1 MTEFI
6 APPSPAAAPA
16 TGGEPETLRPD
27 TALPLTGLVG
37 SHPLGALAAF
47 GLLRWSTEIPA
58 LRGARLH
65 WEQQDDWIAVLTPPA
80 SLDEDALC
88 RLLLDAHASAG
99 GWPHLAGAGPTLRMP
114 VADFRGRCQSAALAA
129 RPAARFAADFA
140 AGCGCEAFADDKGRL
155 TPTRLH
161 MTSGQQQFLAA
172 LGDLALSLLPDGK
185 KRGRQTPAALL
196 EAVREAL
203 FGPWTWPDPEHA
215 LGWDPDGER
224 LHALR
229 PLAPTADNA
238 NKSVRFAVWLAHHA
252 LALLPSLPAG
262 RRLLTTGF
270 LPERRGGQR
279 RYRWPLWEAPIGAD
293 TLAALLGAPELTGAD
308 DTGIAVLHARGV
320 VAVYESQR
328 HEFGQGYAVFR
339 PARLI
344 PPTEAPRRTR
354 PAAALVF

>member
-1 MTEFI
+1 MSDTNCRH
-6 APPSPAAAPA
+6 AAAPCPPLA
-16 TGGEPETLRPD
+16 
-27 TALPLTGLVG
+27 LTGLTG

-47 GLLRWSTEIPA
+47 GLLRWSAEIPA

-65 WEQQDDWIAVLTPPA
+65 WELQDDWIAVLTPPA
-80 SLDEDALC
+80 PLDADALC
-88 RLLLDAHASAG
+88 RLLLDAHAGAG

-114 VADFRGRCQSAALAA
+114 VADFRTRCRDVSALA

-140 AGCGCEAFADDKGRL
+140 TGCGSDVIVDDKGRL

-172 LGDLALSLLPDGK
+172 LGDLALSLLPDGRR
-185 KRGRQTPAALL
+185 RGRQTPAALI
-196 EAVREAL
+196 EAASEAL

-229 PLAPTADNA
+229 PLAPTADSA
-238 NKSVRFAVWLAHHA
+238 NKSVRFAVWLAHFA
-252 LALLPSLPAG
+252 LALLPALPVRG
-262 RRLLTTGF
+262 RLQTTGF
-270 LPERRGGQR
+270 VPERRGGQR
-279 RYRWPLWEAPIGAD
+279 RFRWPLWESPIGPD
-293 TLAALLGAPELTGAD
+293 TLAALLGTPELTAAD
-308 DTGIAVLHARGV
+308 DGGIAALHARGV

-328 HEFGQGYAVFR
+328 HEFGQGYAVLR

-344 PPTEAPRRTR
+344 PPAAPQVRRSA
-354 PAAALVF
+354 PAGPLVF